1 MEIISSQP
9 FLIVFYR
16 KVLPLFRFR
25 EKTVFR
31 RACPVRRDLF
41 LRKEENPFPIS
52 LFPISFPETPGSED
66 R

>member
-16 KVLPLFRFR
+16 KVLSLFRFS

-31 RACPVRRDLF
+31 RACPVRRDLP
-41 LRKEENPFPIS
+41 L
-52 LFPISFPETPGSED
+52 
-66 R
+66 

>member
-31 RACPVRRDLF
+31 RACPVRSNAIQLSV
-41 LRKEENPFPIS
+41 LHKHT
-52 LFPISFPETPGSED
+52 L
-66 R
+66 

>member
-1 MEIISSQP
+1 MKIISSQP

-31 RACPVRRDLF
+31 RACHVRRDLP
-41 LRKEENPFPIS
+41 L
-52 LFPISFPETPGSED
+52 
-66 R
+66 